1 MMNRCLQKEAEL
13 TVEKSER
20 DSPRVGIIGDPR
32 RVEFS
37 EQGTAED
44 GQKAGCQAG
53 WNKMKMSFR
62 LSANKCLILVI
73 YV

>member
-1 MMNRCLQKEAEL
+1 MNRCLQKEAEL

-37 EQGTAED
+37 EQGNGTISSL
-44 GQKAGCQAG
+44 
-53 WNKMKMSFR
+53 NLF
-62 LSANKCLILVI
+62 LST
-73 YV
+73 